1 MLTILR
7 AEAMGMCFGVRDALE
22 RAREQADPERIAI
35 HGELVHNETVLSEL
49 RGRGYTM
56 VSETG
61 REELPHA
68 PKVMIT
74 AHGVSDA
81 ERGRLERAGKEL
93 IDTTCP
99 LVRRVHRDAQRLAR
113 DGRLVVVIGKPD
125 HVEVRGIVGDLERCD
140 VVAKPEEAR
149 RYTDARIGVICQ
161 TTTAPAQADRVL
173 EEIRRR
179 NPHADIKYV
188 ATMCR
193 PTLDRQAALE
203 KLIGRVDGL
212 VVVGGQR
219 SNNTRRLAERA
230 RERGVPAIHVWS
242 PDQIEGSWLDG
253 KRTVG
258 LTAGTST
265 PDVLIE
271 AIEQRLRELVPRS
284 RTESVA

>member
-7 AEAMGMCFGVRDALE
+7 AEAMGLCFGVRDALE
-22 RAREQADPERIAI
+22 RAREQHDPERIAI
-35 HGELVHNETVLSEL
+35 HGELVHNETILDEL
-49 RGRGYTM
+49 RSRGYTLRD
-56 VSETG
+56 ETDRDG
-61 REELPHA
+61 LPSS

-81 ERGRLERAGKEL
+81 ARRRLEEAGKEL

-113 DGRLVVVIGKPD
+113 DGRLVVVIGRPG
-125 HVEVRGIVGDLERCD
+125 HVEVRGIIGDLERYD
-140 VVAKPEEAR
+140 VVCRPEEAR
-149 RYTDARIGVICQ
+149 SYADARIGVICQ
-161 TTTAPAQADRVL
+161 TTTAPAQARSVL
-173 EEIRRR
+173 EAIRER
-179 NPHADIKYV
+179 NPHADVKFLS
-188 ATMCR
+188 TMCR

-212 VVVGGQR
+212 VVVGGER

-230 RERGVPAIHVWS
+230 RERGVPSLHVWS
-242 PDQIEGSWLDG
+242 PEQVGADWLDG
-253 KRTVG
+253 KRIVG

-265 PDVLIE
+265 PDELIDAVE
-271 AIEQRLRELVPRS
+271 ARLRWLAPRS

>member
-22 RAREQADPERIAI
+22 RARAQADPERIAI
-35 HGELVHNETVLSEL
+35 HGELVHNETVLTEL

-61 REELPHA
+61 REELPRA

-81 ERGRLERAGKEL
+81 ERERLERAGKEL

-125 HVEVRGIVGDLERCD
+125 HVEVRGIVGDLARYD

-161 TTTAPAQADRVL
+161 TTTAPAQAGRVL
-173 EEIRRR
+173 DEIRRH
-179 NPHADIKYV
+179 NPHADIEYL

-242 PDQIEGSWLDG
+242 PDQVDGTWLDG

-265 PDVLIE
+265 PDVLID
-271 AIEQRLRELVPRS
+271 AIERRLRQLVPRS